1 MTMSLQKLQLVFEHE
16 PNPHMEPPQ
25 HTTFGKLPFWCSQP
39 FCTRCENDFRWS
51 AANGISTFL
60 DTFFFFCKNTPSM
73 FSYPQFSGPEVESV
87 CRSLHFKPQIKPDV
101 HVAGSQAS
109 RSEQKAARPSPFPF
123 PQLTPFPRCPQV
135 ARFSNASQHLK
146 ILCRDAT
153 VLKTHRSETFTRPA
167 EQHLASATAMG
178 HKMWD
183 WKNAKGSENF

>member
-1 MTMSLQKLQLVFEHE
+1 MSTSQIPIWNLPSTQPLGNSHSGVLSLFAPDAKMISAGLQPMGFQR
-16 PNPHMEPPQ
+16 
-25 HTTFGKLPFWCSQP
+25 FW
-39 FCTRCENDFRWS
+39 T
-51 AANGISTFL
+51 L
-60 DTFFFFCKNTPSM
+60 FFFCKNTPSM